1 MYIKNNTEIPIY
13 KNTSVFRAREEDT
26 SRVYDIEEHSLRT
39 KFQRDRDRIL
49 YSKEF
54 RRLSGKTQVFVAG
67 FDDHMRTRLTHT
79 LEVAQIADTIARALG
94 LNEVLT
100 EAISYGHDV
109 GHTPF
114 GHVGERTLNA
124 IMNGCRDIYG
134 YNKNLVEEQKG
145 FKHNWQG
152 LRVVTEL
159 EQIDE
164 KHKGLNLTKY
174 TLWGILNHSSL
185 NAKDCKDYRRFEQDD
200 KCKMTNRD
208 KSCHISGKLSF
219 GFYQNEKIK
228 LHDVEDWTF
237 EAGIVATA
245 DEIAQRHHD
254 IEDALHAGII
264 KIDEIC
270 DEFKS
275 AFNFFVDEQTKNELE
290 NIIKNKESKFKI
302 PMLSKFI
309 VNFYTTNYIEQLK
322 SKMEAI
328 AEQFGLTTD
337 EDFKFLKD
345 VTYDLLLKKYKEKSI
360 IKVLQFDN
368 HVENENENFSKCDKK
383 FQEYLT
389 GIILKSELAQSMDGK
404 SDFIIRQLF
413 KAYLSNPQQLPD
425 NTIVKAYERIWES
438 KEVDTNDLI
447 SPKEVKPYMARG
459 YIEDILKN
467 ENNFVNTI
475 VLRTVCDFIAGM
487 TDQYAMD
494 QFDRLYGTQKFKNY

>member
-1 MYIKNNTEIPIY
+1 MVMETRI
-13 KNTSVFRAREEDT
+13 FRAREEDAT
-26 SRVYDIEEHSLRT
+26 RVHNIEEHALRS

-54 RRLSGKTQVFVAG
+54 RRLSGKTQVFIAG

-79 LEVAQIADTIARALG
+79 LEVSQIADTIARALG

-100 EAISYGHDV
+100 EAIAYGHDV

-134 YNKNLVEEQKG
+134 YNENLDNNQKG

-152 LRVVTEL
+152 LRVVSEL

-164 KHKGLNLTKY
+164 EYKGLNLTKY

-185 NAKDCKDYRRFEQDD
+185 NAKECKDYRQIEKDD

-208 KSCHISGKLSF
+208 KFCYISGKLSF
-219 GFYQNEKIK
+219 DFYKNENSTLDDI
-228 LHDVEDWTF
+228 HDWTF
-237 EAGIVATA
+237 EAGIVAAA

-254 IEDALHAGII
+254 IEDALYAGII

-270 DEFKS
+270 HEFKE
-275 AFNFFVDEQTKNELE
+275 AFEFFIDEQ
-290 NIIKNKESKFKI
+290 IKSDLKKIVDNKESKFKI
-302 PMLSKFI
+302 PMLSKLI
-309 VNFYTTNYIEQLK
+309 VNFYTTNYIKQLE
-322 SKMEAI
+322 SKMSRIVEKL
-328 AEQFGLTTD
+328 GLTSNEDYSSLKGEIYRFLLD
-337 EDFKFLKD
+337 E
-345 VTYDLLLKKYKEKSI
+345 YDEETI
-360 IKVLQFDN
+360 IKVLQFDS
-368 HVENENENFSKCDKK
+368 HIEKEKENFSLCDEEFRK
-383 FQEYLT
+383 YLT
-389 GIILKSELAQSMDGK
+389 RVILKSELAQSMDGK

-425 NTIVKAYERIWES
+425 NTIVKAYERILES
-438 KEVDTNDLI
+438 KDIEIDNWLN
-447 SPKEVKPYMARG
+447 PKEIKPYMARN
-459 YIEDILKN
+459 YVEEILKE
-467 ENNFVNTI
+467 ENNSGNAI

-487 TDQYAMD
+487 TDQFAME
-494 QFDRLYGTQKFKNY
+494 QYDRLYGTQKFKNF

>member
-1 MYIKNNTEIPIY
+1 
-13 KNTSVFRAREEDT
+13 
-26 SRVYDIEEHSLRT
+26 
-39 KFQRDRDRIL
+39 
-49 YSKEF
+49 
-54 RRLSGKTQVFVAG
+54 
-67 FDDHMRTRLTHT
+67 
-79 LEVAQIADTIARALG
+79 
-94 LNEVLT
+94 
-100 EAISYGHDV
+100 
-109 GHTPF
+109 
-114 GHVGERTLNA
+114 
-124 IMNGCRDIYG
+124 
-134 YNKNLVEEQKG
+134 
-145 FKHNWQG
+145 
-152 LRVVTEL
+152 
-159 EQIDE
+159 
-164 KHKGLNLTKY
+164 
-174 TLWGILNHSSL
+174 
-185 NAKDCKDYRRFEQDD
+185 
-200 KCKMTNRD
+200 
-208 KSCHISGKLSF
+208 
-219 GFYQNEKIK
+219 
-228 LHDVEDWTF
+228 
-237 EAGIVATA
+237 
-245 DEIAQRHHD
+245 
-254 IEDALHAGII
+254 
-264 KIDEIC
+264 
-270 DEFKS
+270 
-275 AFNFFVDEQTKNELE
+275 
-290 NIIKNKESKFKI
+290 
-302 PMLSKFI
+302 
-309 VNFYTTNYIEQLK
+309 
-322 SKMEAI
+322 MEAI

-337 EDFKFLKD
+337 EDFKSLKD

>member
-1 MYIKNNTEIPIY
+1 METRI
-13 KNTSVFRAREEDT
+13 FRAREEDAI
-26 SRVYDIEEHSLRT
+26 RVHDIEEHPLRS

-54 RRLSGKTQVFVAG
+54 RRLSGKTQVFIVG

-79 LEVAQIADTIARALG
+79 LEVSQIADTITRSLG

-100 EAISYGHDV
+100 EAIAYGHDV

-134 YNKNLVEEQKG
+134 YNEKLDNNQKG

-152 LRVVTEL
+152 LRVVSEL

-164 KHKGLNLTKY
+164 KYKGLNLTKY

-185 NAKDCKDYRRFEQDD
+185 NAKECKDYRQIKKND

-208 KSCHISGKLSF
+208 KVCYLSGKLSF
-219 GFYQNEKIK
+219 DFYKNENSM
-228 LHDVEDWTF
+228 LDDTHDWTF
-237 EAGIVATA
+237 EAGIVAAA

-270 DEFKS
+270 HEFRN
-275 AFNFFVDEQTKNELE
+275 AFNFFIDEQIKSDLE
-290 NIIKNKESKFKI
+290 KIIDNKESKFKT

-309 VNFYTTNYIEQLK
+309 VDFYTTNYIKQLK
-322 SKMEAI
+322 SKMSCIVEK
-328 AEQFGLTTD
+328 FGLTTN
-337 EDFKFLKD
+337 EDYSSLKD
-345 VTYDLLLKKYKEKSI
+345 VIHDFLLEEYDEKTI
-360 IKVLQFDN
+360 IKVLQFDS
-368 HVENENENFSKCDKK
+368 HIEKEIENFSLCDKR
-383 FQEYLT
+383 FQKHLT

-438 KEVDTNDLI
+438 KDIETDDWLN
-447 SPKEVKPYMARG
+447 PKEIKPYMARN
-459 YIEDILKN
+459 YVEEILKE
-467 ENNFVNTI
+467 ENNSVNAI

-487 TDQYAMD
+487 TDQFAMD
-494 QFDRLYGTQKFKNY
+494 QYDRLYGTQKFKNF

>member
-1 MYIKNNTEIPIY
+1 METRI
-13 KNTSVFRAREEDT
+13 FRAREEDT
-26 SRVYDIEEHSLRT
+26 NRFHNNEEHPLRS

-79 LEVAQIADTIARALG
+79 LEVAQIADTVARALG

-100 EAISYGHDV
+100 EAIAYGHDV

-114 GHVGERTLNA
+114 GHVGERTLNE

-134 YNKNLVEEQKG
+134 YNKNLDEDQKG

-185 NAKDCKDYRRFEQDD
+185 DVKMCKYYRQFEKDM
-200 KCKMTNRD
+200 KCKITNRE
-208 KSCHISGKLSF
+208 KFCEVSGKLSF
-219 GFYQNEKIK
+219 GFYNNKVFLNDI
-228 LHDVEDWTF
+228 LDWTF

-254 IEDALHAGII
+254 IEDALYAGII
-264 KIDEIC
+264 KIEDIC
-270 DEFKS
+270 NEFDK
-275 AFNFFVDEQTKNELE
+275 AFGVFIDKETKNEL
-290 NIIKNKESKFKI
+290 NKIIEKKESKFKI

-309 VNFYTTNYIEQLK
+309 VNFYTTIYIKQLEL
-322 SKMEAI
+322 KMSDIVKEI
-328 AEQFGLTTD
+328 GLNSD
-337 EDFKFLKD
+337 EDFHSLKD
-345 VTYDLLLKKYKEKSI
+345 LAHDFLLEKYKGKTI
-360 IKVLQFDN
+360 INVLQFDS
-368 HVENENENFSKCDKK
+368 HKENENENFSSCDRK
-383 FQEYLT
+383 FQKYLT

-425 NTIVKAYERIWES
+425 NAILKSYERIWES
-438 KEVDTNDLI
+438 TRIDTNGWI
-447 SPKEVKPYMARG
+447 SPKEIKPFMARN
-459 YIEDILKN
+459 YIEDVLKN
-467 ENNFVNTI
+467 ENSLINTI